1 MSPGIPSF
9 PVIPAWVETGG
20 GKGSGREKD
29 RWRRR
34 VRHAKKGMGR
44 GEDGGR
50 EGEDGGGG
58 HMVEQSVSDHTSQL
72 CLIIN

>member
-20 GKGSGREKD
+20 EKDQGGKRKD

-44 GEDGGR
+44 GEDGGK
-50 EGEDGGGG
+50 GGGNG
-58 HMVEQSVSDHTSQL
+58 GGSHMVEQSVSDHTHH
-72 CLIIN
+72 NYAR

>member
-20 GKGSGREKD
+20 EKDQGGKRKD

-44 GEDGGR
+44 GEDGGK
-50 EGEDGGGG
+50 GG
-58 HMVEQSVSDHTSQL
+58 
-72 CLIIN
+72 

>member
-20 GKGSGREKD
+20 EKDQGGKRKD

-44 GEDGGR
+44 VKRRGQPHGGAECER
-50 EGEDGGGG
+50 P
-58 HMVEQSVSDHTSQL
+58 HTSQL
-72 CLIIN
+72 CPIIN